1 MAVVMSLMYFFI
13 SLLFFISFTDNNMD
27 VPCESARANFKTK
40 LKNDDRNYKRE
51 FPSSLEAT
59 INDELITKSINK
71 PQTFVGNVTGCCYG
85 QTTLATTASLVITI
99 C

>member
-1 MAVVMSLMYFFI
+1 
-13 SLLFFISFTDNNMD
+13 MD

-51 FPSSLEAT
+51 ASSLET
-59 INDELITKSINK
+59 LFVSTLNDELITKSIYK
-71 PQTFVGNVTGCCYG
+71 PQTFVANVTGCCYD
-85 QTTLATTASLVITI
+85 QTVATTPALVITI